1 MELHEVIKGTSR
13 PINARIVHKQTAD
26 NGDIIRAL
34 LNNYPLAVIQAR
46 QFAHKFKRGTRL
58 ETAAAIWQFLKKNA
72 TYKRDGAARQMI
84 RLPRRFLYDSAL
96 KFNSGDCKSFSL
108 FTASILG
115 ALGLPVKFRF
125 TSYKKT
131 NPTPSHVYIIT
142 QDENGRDIIID
153 GVYTKFNAEKPY
165 NFKIDKS
172 MTVETLAGINDG
184 TIQKTWLRRA
194 ARPLR
199 FYRDDLAK
207 LSPAQKMAWLTK
219 YREARQ
225 YIVKCKAKQ
234 ARALSDEVS
243 TETINA
249 PLNISI
255 KHGGAIAGRR
265 GKKVG
270 QKIGRGFA
278 KIALGA
284 GRGAFLAVIA
294 LNLAGM
300 ATKMKQLQITGRF
313 DRVKKLWLKLGGGM
327 RLLNKAINKGAKK
340 KPIVLNKKMRRKL
353 MQQWKEQGKPKKG
366 IGVIGAAGIASIAG
380 AALPIISAII
390 PALVKSFKQPP
401 KPGTET
407 QSAAA
412 DNSAVKELTQF
423 GGDIITTPAA
433 PGEPEQA
440 QGMDGYMS
448 GAGSDQDEIN
458 GGDDMAGI
466 YAAANTASAAPGT
479 GGAKFENLSKGLT
492 EWSGKAINFFGNL
505 IKKRAKKKGKKGTQ
519 AVNKLANAG
528 DSYFA
533 GQYMKQEKA
542 QTTAGL
548 GQILP
553 FVAVAGIG
561 VYLLTS
567 KK

>member
-34 LNNYPLAVIQAR
+34 LNNYPIAVIQAR

-96 KFNSGDCKSFSL
+96 KYNSGDCKSFSL

-115 ALGLPVKFRF
+115 ALGMPVKFRF

-131 NPTPSHVYIIT
+131 NPTPSHVYIVT

-153 GVYTKFNAEKPY
+153 GVYTKFNAEKHY

-172 MTVETLAGINDG
+172 MTVETLAGLNDG

-225 YIVKCKAKQ
+225 YIIKCKAKQ
-234 ARALSDEVS
+234 ARALSDEVN

-255 KHGGAIAGRR
+255 NHGAAIAGRR

-353 MQQWKEQGKPKKG
+353 LQQWKNQGKPVGGG
-366 IGVIGAAGIASIAG
+366 INGAGAG
-380 AALPIISAII
+380 AAAAAALPVIAAII
-390 PALVKSFKQPP
+390 PVIAKAFKQAP

-412 DNSAVKELTQF
+412 DNRDVRELATF
-423 GGDIITTPAA
+423 GADIVQTSP
-433 PGEPEQA
+433 EPSMQEQA
-440 QGMDGYMS
+440 PKMDASDS
-448 GAGSDQDEIN
+448 GANAEQDETSV
-458 GGDDMAGI
+458 GDDIDGI
-466 YAAANTASAAPGT
+466 YAAANTGGAQTG

-492 EWSGKAINFFGNL
+492 EWGGKAIKFFGGL
-505 IKKRAKKKGKKGTQ
+505 IKKRAKKKGKKGTA

-542 QTTAGL
+542 QTTRGI